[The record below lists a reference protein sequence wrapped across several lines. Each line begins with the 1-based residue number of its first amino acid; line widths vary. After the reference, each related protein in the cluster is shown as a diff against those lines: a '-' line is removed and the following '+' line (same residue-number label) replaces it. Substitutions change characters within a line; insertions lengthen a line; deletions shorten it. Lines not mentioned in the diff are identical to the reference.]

1 VISFSRAI
9 ANQTLIALTGRFFL
23 KLCNSH
29 GKPVGDVWG
38 NTTVALP
45 KKVEYTSFRDI
56 FTGETITAE
65 PREDGLVL
73 PVSKVFSHCPV
84 ALLFAESAG

>member
-1 VISFSRAI
+1 V
-9 ANQTLIALTGRFFL
+9 TGRFFL

-38 NTTVALP
+38 NTSVALP
-45 KKVEYTSFRDI
+45 KKTAPTNFTDI
-56 FTGETITAE
+56 FTSETVTAE
-65 PREDGLVL
+65 RREDGLFL
-73 PVSKVFSHCPV
+73 PLSKVFSHCPV